1 MSWPTFCAS
10 LRPTLSRGGKHATR
24 SSGCRRRS
32 SCQRRAASASSRLP
46 LVEPDCVPAQ
56 GYRLELNLA
65 PDAAAGPRFAHQACG
80 AHSIAGAH
88 CPNCDKP
95 LLLLL
100 SLDTT
105 DPRLELADFGV
116 ATLPLLCCWTCS
128 WNSAVVQYRVH
139 RDRVELLRYPR
150 GGVTKGFPYADY
162 PIAFAGAAFDLVP
175 APSSASAAVESRAP
189 VTQIGGFPQLL
200 DGPGSLQPCH
210 VCGRAMVFLAS
221 VGDTMPDGSSLTG
234 NAWVQIVFLLCREDR
249 VVAVTHEVD

>member
-1 MSWPTFCAS
+1 M
-10 LRPTLSRGGKHATR
+10 
-24 SSGCRRRS
+24 
-32 SCQRRAASASSRLP
+32 
-46 LVEPDCVPAQ
+46 
-56 GYRLELNLA
+56 
-65 PDAAAGPRFAHQACG
+65 
-80 AHSIAGAH
+80 
-88 CPNCDKP
+88 
-95 LLLLL
+95 
-100 SLDTT
+100 
-105 DPRLELADFGV
+105 
-116 ATLPLLCCWTCS
+116 
-128 WNSAVVQYRVH
+128 QYRVH